1 MCPRRSIEPNSV
13 PRGRDS
19 TEGGSPLIDFH
30 VRERLQS
37 LFIDVLSEPIPARL
51 AKLLDRI
58 AIRRK

>member
-1 MCPRRSIEPNSV
+1 MCPHRSIEPNGAR
-13 PRGRDS
+13 PGPDS
-19 TEGGSPLIDFH
+19 AEGGSPLIDFH

-37 LFIDVLSEPIPARL
+37 VFVDVLSEPIPARL